1 MLPVVPKVS
10 RDAAP
15 HAHRPAAPSANKVP
29 AAAGS
34 AVAAGSDKTFNAKQ
48 PVYVGDRVRVH
59 EKDVISKSSS
69 NARRDGSLTG
79 EALYVGTAQ
88 VRRLM

>member
-1 MLPVVPKVS
+1 MIRRS
-10 RDAAP
+10 
-15 HAHRPAAPSANKVP
+15 
-29 AAAGS
+29 
-34 AVAAGSDKTFNAKQ
+34 NAKP

-59 EKDVISKSSS
+59 EKDVISKPPS
-69 NARRDGSLTG
+69 NARRGGSLTG

>member
-1 MLPVVPKVS
+1 MIVGRSNATPPVC
-10 RDAAP
+10 
-15 HAHRPAAPSANKVP
+15 
-29 AAAGS
+29 
-34 AVAAGSDKTFNAKQ
+34 
-48 PVYVGDRVRVH
+48 VGDRVRVH
-59 EKDVISKSSS
+59 EKDVISKSPS